1 MVQEDPKH
9 FFGDVADFFTPDAVG
24 SRAVHVGNEA
34 GELNAV
40 FWFGVSKVG

>member
-9 FFGDVADFFTPDAVG
+9 FFGDVADFFAPDAVG